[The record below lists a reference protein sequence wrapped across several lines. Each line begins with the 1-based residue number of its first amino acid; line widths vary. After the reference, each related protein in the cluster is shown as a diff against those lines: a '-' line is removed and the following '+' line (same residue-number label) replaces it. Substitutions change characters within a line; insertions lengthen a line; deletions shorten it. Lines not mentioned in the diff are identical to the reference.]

1 MKLFSRSSAEGPG
14 RRRGLTGRLA
24 LSVGL
29 LLPLAA
35 SFGAFA
41 AAFNASP
48 ASASIPLPEVGG
60 TLYQPVVPT
69 RIADTRANS
78 GYQGAGGTLTAGRIL
93 QVQVTGI
100 GSVSAG
106 DLVPLGAFAVVVNIT
121 AVNPTASGYLT
132 AYAAGQTLPLAST
145 VNFIAG
151 QTIANEATITLGNA
165 GILNPGYIDIY
176 NYQGSTDVVV
186 DVQGYYSQGE
196 GFGPDGGSFYYPIS
210 YLSPVTGALDNAPV
224 RVLDTRPGS
233 GQQDAGQTVGP
244 DSQITFFPGT
254 STIAFGLIP
263 FNATAVVLNLT
274 EATET
279 ASSYLTAWATGFG
292 QPLASNLNWPAGA
305 GPIANRVIV
314 PYNPLTQTVSVFN
327 WTGSTDVVAD
337 LDGYFAPE
345 SEFGLGNF
353 EPTGCPIH
361 GTQSIT
367 LAAPI
372 SPTDTFTLTVDT
384 LSGPVTTAPINTDT
398 ATGAT
403 VAAALEAI
411 GYPVTSASGGPLGA
425 GTAITINEGGFPIS
439 SLNDATTG
447 APVLS
452 SPSTAFESTLAG
464 TCPGFFAGSDYYGL
478 TAPNRIADTRPQT
491 SVPYALSTLG
501 ALSILDIAVNADSSG
516 PFTGAYAPAAFDG
529 VDVNVTV
536 TDTTAASYLEI
547 FPAEQGFGLTAT
559 QLDAHPASD
568 INWVPGEIIS
578 NGDLVAEV
586 ADTPMTSI
594 DVFNWAGTVDV
605 VVDVYG
611 YFALDPILPDLA
623 G

>member
-1 MKLFSRSSAEGPG
+1 
-14 RRRGLTGRLA
+14 
-24 LSVGL
+24 
-29 LLPLAA
+29 
-35 SFGAFA
+35 
-41 AAFNASP
+41 
-48 ASASIPLPEVGG
+48 
-60 TLYQPVVPT
+60 
-69 RIADTRANS
+69 
-78 GYQGAGGTLTAGRIL
+78 
-93 QVQVTGI
+93 
-100 GSVSAG
+100 
-106 DLVPLGAFAVVVNIT
+106 
-121 AVNPTASGYLT
+121 
-132 AYAAGQTLPLAST
+132 
-145 VNFIAG
+145 
-151 QTIANEATITLGNA
+151 
-165 GILNPGYIDIY
+165 
-176 NYQGSTDVVV
+176 
-186 DVQGYYSQGE
+186 
-196 GFGPDGGSFYYPIS
+196 
-210 YLSPVTGALDNAPV
+210 
-224 RVLDTRPGS
+224 
-233 GQQDAGQTVGP
+233 
-244 DSQITFFPGT
+244 
-254 STIAFGLIP
+254 
-263 FNATAVVLNLT
+263 
-274 EATET
+274 
-279 ASSYLTAWATGFG
+279 
-292 QPLASNLNWPAGA
+292 
-305 GPIANRVIV
+305 
-314 PYNPLTQTVSVFN
+314 LTQTVSVFN

-478 TAPNRIADTRPQT
+478 TAPNRIADTRAQT
-491 SVPYALSTLG
+491 TVPYALSTLG

-536 TDTTAASYLEI
+536 TDTTAPSYLEI
-547 FPAEQGFGLTAT
+547 FPAEGGNGLTAT
-559 QLDAHPASD
+559 QAKGNPASD

-578 NGDLVAEV
+578 NGDLLAE
-586 ADTPMTSI
+586 ASDTPTTSM
-594 DVFNWAGTVDV
+594 DVFNWAGHVDV

-611 YFALDPILPDLA
+611 YFALDPISDFLR
-623 G
+623 